1 MPTLILGGREI
12 QYTVLKGRSPKYTY
26 LRFMPD
32 LTLEIISPSRG
43 RFSLDSLLREKQDWI
58 RKKYEELARTQRI
71 VGNESLMY
79 QGRRLRLLFV
89 ESSDREDLQLDVEK
103 GEIRYWATERSR
115 IRELARRL
123 FVRET
128 SRYVVARLSTL
139 AAELGVRFRS
149 ADVREI
155 RNWGYCTRSGRI
167 SINWQLIALPERL
180 REYVLL
186 HELTHLSEF
195 NHSRQF
201 YRRLSSVCPD
211 YRRRE
216 RELDEVETISPVS
229 SSSDAD
235 ASRHGL
241 PFF

>member
-1 MPTLILGGREI
+1 
-12 QYTVLKGRSPKYTY
+12 
-26 LRFMPD
+26 
-32 LTLEIISPSRG
+32 
-43 RFSLDSLLREKQDWI
+43 
-58 RKKYEELARTQRI
+58 
-71 VGNESLMY
+71 
-79 QGRRLRLLFV
+79 
-89 ESSDREDLQLDVEK
+89 
-103 GEIRYWATERSR
+103 
-115 IRELARRL
+115 
-123 FVRET
+123 
-128 SRYVVARLSTL
+128 
-139 AAELGVRFRS
+139 
-149 ADVREI
+149 VREI